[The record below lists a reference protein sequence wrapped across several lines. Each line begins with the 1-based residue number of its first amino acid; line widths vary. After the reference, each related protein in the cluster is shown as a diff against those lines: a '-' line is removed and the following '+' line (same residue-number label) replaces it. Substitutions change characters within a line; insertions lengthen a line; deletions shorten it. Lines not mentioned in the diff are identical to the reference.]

1 MERGIYMKG
10 IRHNINSGHDQTMGC
25 AEWPNCPDP
34 HTQLSSDYARLYRE
48 AQEANRLKDE
58 FLALVAHELRTPL
71 AAVLGWTQILRSKKH
86 DEATAGRA
94 LDVIERNAQAQAQLI
109 EDLLDLA
116 RVTSGKLRLDI
127 RPVDP
132 AAVIEAAVNT
142 VRPAA
147 EAKGI
152 QLLMALDLRGETVP
166 GDAGRLQQVLWNL
179 LSNAVKFTPSGG
191 RVMVRLE
198 REGSRAAIV
207 VSDTGRGISPGFLPY
222 LFDRLQ
228 QADGASKRA
237 GGGLGLGLAL
247 VQDLVK
253 LHGGTVRA
261 QSGGEGQ
268 GAVFTVTLPLAAFRA
283 GERGVIQGERL
294 TRNRALGAAYAHR

>member
-1 MERGIYMKG
+1 MKG
-10 IRHNINSGHDQTMGC
+10 IRHNVNSGHDQTMGC
-25 AEWPNCPDP
+25 AEWPTCSAP
-34 HTQLSSDYARLYRE
+34 HTQLSGDYARLYRE

-86 DEATAGRA
+86 DEATADRA

-147 EAKGI
+147 EA
-152 QLLMALDLRGETVP
+152 
-166 GDAGRLQQVLWNL
+166 
-179 LSNAVKFTPSGG
+179 SGG

-222 LFDRLQ
+222 LFDRLR

-247 VQDLVK
+247 VQDLVMP
-253 LHGGTVRA
+253 HGGTVQA

-283 GERGVIQGERL
+283 GERGVTQGERL